1 MLAIAPWLLRLVRMT
16 LLVILFFFL
25 LSTVIAFGGPGTGV
39 WEKVVLV
46 VVFLGLLGL
55 AVPVH
60 RIGRGR

>member
-25 LSTVIAFGGPGTGV
+25 LSTVIAFGGPGAGV

-46 VVFLGLLGL
+46 VVFLVWRPL
-55 AVPVH
+55 V
-60 RIGRGR
+60 